1 MLEIKNLNFYY
12 GNNHILKNISF
23 NAESGSLWGLM
34 GPNGSG
40 KTTFFK
46 CILGLLKHTGSQI
59 KINHLDYEKLNT
71 SKLAK
76 LISYVPQEHKPPFP
90 FYDMNNIRIQQQRTQ
105 DKRHRNRSIPL
116 FCRAP
121 CDIDRQK
128 IKARIPDKI

>member
-46 CILGLLKHTGSQI
+46 CILGLLKHTRSEE
-59 KINHLDYEKLNT
+59 HT
-71 SKLAK
+71 SELQSPTTLAYSVFG
-76 LISYVPQEHKPPFP
+76 L
-90 FYDMNNIRIQQQRTQ
+90 
-105 DKRHRNRSIPL
+105 
-116 FCRAP
+116 
-121 CDIDRQK
+121 
-128 IKARIPDKI
+128 